1 MRSMTMHELRVTIQ
15 AEVVLIPGETRVRFI
30 SPGRGDDYESEQF
43 FDKYDGA
50 FGTLVGYCTRYIG
63 ILDWQGRKPG
73 TYIEREGP
81 GEQFTCVKILFD
93 GKSEPQIVKYCHLA
107 VISGFRIP
115 SDEKLDP
122 NQWYIGELPESI
134 VFYPGDFVCL
144 SEDLLQTPR
153 KVQSISFG
161 KDGAVLYALSH
172 TEEEEKSIHAAEQ
185 EKNRQQPLIIR
196 MASRLNF
203 SAITRGAQDLTLLKR
218 GNIFG
223 LYHGN
228 PEDVSFES
236 LGEEIRFWS
245 SLDVAYVD
253 GPEDRFGLR
262 SNRLSAALDLLR
274 SGKADAI
281 HHLENLVPVSYD
293 PMRLRPQFE
302 RFRARAQK
310 ASIAYWETQKEKDV
324 RHYG

>member
-1 MRSMTMHELRVTIQ
+1 MHELRVTIK
-15 AEVVLIPGETRVRFI
+15 AEVVIVPGETRVRFI
-30 SPGRGDDYESEQF
+30 SPGRGGDYESQQF

-50 FGTLVGYCTRYIG
+50 FGTLVGYCTEYIG

-73 TYIEREGP
+73 TYIRRYGP
-81 GEQFTCVKILFD
+81 GDKFTPVQILFD
-93 GKSEPQIVKYCHLA
+93 GESESQIVKFSHLA

-115 SDEKLDP
+115 IDEKLDP
-122 NQWYIGELPESI
+122 NQWYMGELPESI
-134 VFYPGDFVCL
+134 VFYPGDIVCL
-144 SEDLLQTPR
+144 GEDLLQTPR
-153 KVQSISFG
+153 EVQSFSLRE
-161 KDGAVLYALSH
+161 DGVVLYALNH
-172 TEEEEKSIHAAEQ
+172 TEDEEKNIHAAEHA
-185 EKNRQQPLIIR
+185 EDQQRPRMIR

-203 SAITRGAQDLTLLKR
+203 PALRKRTQDLTLLKR

-236 LGEEIRFWS
+236 LEEEIRFWS

-274 SGKADAI
+274 SGKADTI

-310 ASIAYWETQKEKDV
+310 ASISYWETQKEKDV